1 MQEFHI
7 LEPNEEH
14 KQIKRKNSLDNVMT
28 LLWSERETEN
38 RHKEKQQIDTKRN
51 RQLQKLRSFELKIK
65 LT

>member
-1 MQEFHI
+1 MKLRQWVEVTKGI
-7 LEPNEEH
+7 MGSMKN

-51 RQLQKLRSFELKIK
+51 RQLQKK
-65 LT
+65 